1 MKRIFAL
8 LLALGALCTLS
19 ARTLKCSYRVTV
31 AGSRPEC
38 PVVIRDVPGW
48 ARSAVVSSEGS
59 RQIPSQ
65 LDERLGELVFVAD
78 ISGARD
84 FRVVYSSAPDR
95 RVFKSRVHA
104 QMWLKNPDKS
114 LRAADTLSSTQNDMY
129 HKLHHHGPAFES
141 EYAAYRIY
149 FDNKQTI
156 DTYGKKR
163 PRLEL
168 AETMWYPSDEQL
180 AAGYGHDNLRVF
192 GSVGVGTLKGWDA
205 GKRKMVHIAD
215 FRRREARI
223 LAKGPVRTIVEMR
236 VEGWR
241 YGGREIDM
249 TSRYILYA
257 GHSDVQVENRIE
269 GDSEGLVFTTGV
281 MKMAENRVCRQDG
294 IIVAFGQDYP
304 ENDTLKWKRA
314 RRAGCRRAAGAGGF
328 ADRRQD
334 QLSFPARARHPRTH
348 RLRVRHALAQERMAR
363 RPQRRGVRRG
373 ACGVGPCGPHGG
385 RGFADSVVLKKS
397 TSFASKNPGPID

>member
-1 MKRIFAL
+1 MKRILLF
-8 LLALGALCTLS
+8 LLALGAVCSLNAKT
-19 ARTLKCSYRVTV
+19 RKCLYRVTV
-31 AGSRPEC
+31 TGKRAEC
-38 PVVIRDVPGW
+38 PGVIRDVPEW
-48 ARSAVVSSEGS
+48 AQSAVVSIEGLH
-59 RQIPSQ
+59 QIPSQ
-65 LDERLGELVFVAD
+65 LDRDLGELVFVYD
-78 ISGARD
+78 ISGSRY
-84 FRVVYSSAPDR
+84 FRVVYSSSPDK
-95 RVFKSRVHA
+95 RVFSTRVHA
-104 QMWLKNPDKS
+104 QMWLKNPDKT
-114 LRAADTLSSTQNDMY
+114 LRAVGCASSEKNAMC
-129 HKLHHHGPAFES
+129 HKLRHHGPAFES

-163 PRLEL
+163 PQLEL
-168 AETMWYPSDEQL
+168 AETMWYPSDEQP

-257 GHSDVQVENRIE
+257 GHSDVQVENLIE

-304 ENDTLKWKRA
+304 ENDTLKWEKERVGLAVAVPQEQAVSQIDDKTSYLFQLVPDA
-314 RRAGCRRAAGAGGF
+314 RGHIDYVFDTRWRKSEWLEGRSDAECAEELAESVRAA
-328 ADRRQD
+328 
-334 QLSFPARARHPRTH
+334 RT
-348 RLRVRHALAQERMAR
+348 AA
-363 RPQRRGVRRG
+363 
-373 ACGVGPCGPHGG
+373 
-385 RGFADSVVLKKS
+385 VVS
-397 TSFASKNPGPID
+397 RIR

>member
-1 MKRIFAL
+1 MKRILVL
-8 LLALGALCTLS
+8 LLALGAVCTLG
-19 ARTLKCSYRVTV
+19 AKTQKCNYRVTV
-31 AGSRPEC
+31 TGFRTEC
-38 PVVIRDVPGW
+38 PVVIRDVPEW
-48 ARSAVVSSEGS
+48 AQSAVVSLGGVH
-59 RQIPSQ
+59 QIPSQ
-65 LDERLGELVFVAD
+65 LDKRLGELVFVAN
-78 ISGARD
+78 ISGQQD
-84 FRVVYSSAPDR
+84 FRVVYSSEPDK

-129 HKLHHHGPAFES
+129 QKLHHHGPAFES

-180 AAGYGHDNLRVF
+180 VAGYGHDNLRVF

-205 GKRKMVHIAD
+205 EKRKMVHIAD
-215 FRRREARI
+215 FKRREARI

-236 VEGWR
+236 VEGWK
-241 YGGREIDM
+241 YGGREIAV

-269 GDSEGLVFTTGV
+269 GDYKGLVFTTGV
-281 MKMAENRVCRQDG
+281 MKMADNKVYRDNDV
-294 IIVAFGQDYP
+294 IAAFGCDYP
-304 ENDTLKWKRA
+304 ENDTLKWEKESVGLAVAVPQKQVVSQIDDKTSYLFQLTPDA
-314 RRAGCRRAAGAGGF
+314 R
-328 ADRRQD
+328 
-334 QLSFPARARHPRTH
+334 
-348 RLRVRHALAQERMAR
+348 
-363 RPQRRGVRRG
+363 
-373 ACGVGPCGPHGG
+373 G
-385 RGFADSVVLKKS
+385 RIDYVFEMIWRKSEWLKKRS
-397 TSFASKNPGPID
+397 DTECVLGLMESVRSARTAVIVSRIP

>member
-84 FRVVYSSAPDR
+84 FRVVYSSEPDK

-141 EYAAYRIY
+141 EYAA
-149 FDNKQTI
+149 
-156 DTYGKKR
+156 
-163 PRLEL
+163 
-168 AETMWYPSDEQL
+168 
-180 AAGYGHDNLRVF
+180 
-192 GSVGVGTLKGWDA
+192 
-205 GKRKMVHIAD
+205 
-215 FRRREARI
+215 
-223 LAKGPVRTIVEMR
+223 
-236 VEGWR
+236 
-241 YGGREIDM
+241 
-249 TSRYILYA
+249 
-257 GHSDVQVENRIE
+257 
-269 GDSEGLVFTTGV
+269 
-281 MKMAENRVCRQDG
+281 
-294 IIVAFGQDYP
+294 
-304 ENDTLKWKRA
+304 
-314 RRAGCRRAAGAGGF
+314 
-328 ADRRQD
+328 
-334 QLSFPARARHPRTH
+334 
-348 RLRVRHALAQERMAR
+348 
-363 RPQRRGVRRG
+363 
-373 ACGVGPCGPHGG
+373 
-385 RGFADSVVLKKS
+385 
-397 TSFASKNPGPID
+397 

>member
-1 MKRIFAL
+1 M
-8 LLALGALCTLS
+8 
-19 ARTLKCSYRVTV
+19 TV

-84 FRVVYSSAPDR
+84 FRVVYSSAPDK

-180 AAGYGHDNLRVF
+180 AAGYGTTTC
-192 GSVGVGTLKGWDA
+192 GSSARWAWGRSKAGT
-205 GKRKMVHIAD
+205 
-215 FRRREARI
+215 
-223 LAKGPVRTIVEMR
+223 P
-236 VEGWR
+236 
-241 YGGREIDM
+241 
-249 TSRYILYA
+249 
-257 GHSDVQVENRIE
+257 
-269 GDSEGLVFTTGV
+269 
-281 MKMAENRVCRQDG
+281 
-294 IIVAFGQDYP
+294 
-304 ENDTLKWKRA
+304 
-314 RRAGCRRAAGAGGF
+314 
-328 ADRRQD
+328 
-334 QLSFPARARHPRTH
+334 
-348 RLRVRHALAQERMAR
+348 
-363 RPQRRGVRRG
+363 
-373 ACGVGPCGPHGG
+373 G
-385 RGFADSVVLKKS
+385 RGRWFTSPISDAARPGYWPKAPSARSSRCGSKGGDTEAARS
-397 TSFASKNPGPID
+397 T

>member
-1 MKRIFAL
+1 MPDPNESLKNRNGMKRIFVL

-84 FRVVYSSAPDR
+84 FRVVYSSAPDK

-180 AAGYGHDNLRVF
+180 ATGYGHDNLRVF

-257 GHSDVQVENRIE
+257 GHSDVQVENLIE

-304 ENDTLKWKRA
+304 ENDTLKWEKERVGLAVAVPQEQAVSQIDDKTSYLFQLVPDA
-314 RRAGCRRAAGAGGF
+314 RGHIDYVFDTRWRKSEWLEGRSDAECAEELAESVRAA
-328 ADRRQD
+328 
-334 QLSFPARARHPRTH
+334 RT
-348 RLRVRHALAQERMAR
+348 AA
-363 RPQRRGVRRG
+363 
-373 ACGVGPCGPHGG
+373 
-385 RGFADSVVLKKS
+385 VVS
-397 TSFASKNPGPID
+397 RIR

>member
-1 MKRIFAL
+1 MKRILIL
-8 LLALGALCTLS
+8 LLALAAVCTLS
-19 ARTLKCSYRVTV
+19 AKTRKCSYRVTV

-38 PVVIRDVPGW
+38 PVVIRDVPEW
-48 ARSAVVSSEGS
+48 ARSAEVSVGGAH
-59 RQIPSQ
+59 RIPSQ
-65 LDERLGELVFVAD
+65 LDERLGELVFVAH
-78 ISGARD
+78 ISGQQD
-84 FRVVYSSAPDR
+84 FQVVYSSAPDK

-114 LRAADTLSSTQNDMY
+114 LRAADTVSSAKNDMY

-192 GSVGVGTLKGWDA
+192 GSVGVGALKGWDA
-205 GKRKMVHIAD
+205 EKKKMTHIAD
-215 FRRREARI
+215 FKRREARI
-223 LAKGPVRTIVEMR
+223 LAKGPVRTVVEMR
-236 VEGWR
+236 VEGWK

-269 GDSEGLVFTTGV
+269 GDYEGLVFTTGV
-281 MKMAENRVCRQDG
+281 MKMAENRVCRQDDA
-294 IIVAFGQDYP
+294 VAAFGQDYP
-304 ENDTLKWKRA
+304 ENDTLKWEKEHVGLAVAVPRKQVVSQIDDRTGYLFQLTPDA
-314 RRAGCRRAAGAGGF
+314 RGRIDYVFDTIWRKSEWIGDRSDTECIAGLMESVR
-328 ADRRQD
+328 
-334 QLSFPARARHPRTH
+334 SARTP
-348 RLRVRHALAQERMAR
+348 
-363 RPQRRGVRRG
+363 
-373 ACGVGPCGPHGG
+373 
-385 RGFADSVVLKKS
+385 VVVS
-397 TSFASKNPGPID
+397 RIR